1 MSFRKARRP
10 ISRPARRG
18 QVKHTPPEPGRRA
31 RAAGVELRSYQVGAL
46 PLVNSILQRMRLEE
60 FLAQRLPPD
69 DPRCELPTAQVLLVM
84 VRNIL
89 LSRQPIYGVGE
100 WAADFAPDLFNLW
113 EREVALLG
121 DDRLGR
127 CMARAHHELT
137 PQLILDF
144 VRSMV
149 EIFQVGLEEFHN
161 DSTTVSFFGARRDAD
176 ETNPRR
182 GRPTPVIT
190 WGHNK
195 DHRPDLKQLLYTL
208 TISEDGGVP
217 VFFTTSSGNVTD
229 DRTHLETWELVCQL
243 AGRPGFLYVADCKL
257 ASKENL
263 AHIAARGGRFV
274 TVLPRTRKED
284 KPFRARLRSGLEAAR
299 WQPVYDLTNAE
310 GEVLDRLSVWSDEA
324 VTSDGYRLFWY
335 HSTRKAALD
344 GAARARRIQQVLTAL
359 EELRGRLSG
368 PRTRF
373 RQRSQVE
380 QAVERILVGQELGD
394 AVLVR
399 IEESEQASY
408 RQATPGR
415 PTERT
420 RYVKQARLRYAL
432 AWELDQTALTAAE
445 REDGVFPLITN
456 DRGLSAEEVLRAY
469 KRQPLIEK
477 RFSQF
482 KTDFAVAPVYLQ
494 DAARI
499 SGLLTV
505 YFFALAA
512 QTLLERE
519 LRRAMSTSGLKTL
532 KLYPEGRPCARPTTH
547 RLIELFEPVQ
557 RHELWR
563 GADEPQI
570 LLTELTPV
578 QRQVVELLGLSPDS
592 YGN

>member
-1 MSFRKARRP
+1 MSSRKARRTGP
-10 ISRPARRG
+10 RPSRRG
-18 QVKHTPPEPGRRA
+18 QPARTPPEPGRRA
-31 RAAGVELRSYQVGAL
+31 QAAGFELRSYQVGAL
-46 PLVNSILQRMRLEE
+46 PLINRILERLRLEE
-60 FLAQRLPPD
+60 FLAERLPPD

-100 WAADFAPDLFNLW
+100 WVAGFAPDLFNLW

-149 EIFQVGLEEFHN
+149 ETFQIGLEEFHN
-161 DSTTVSFFGARRDAD
+161 DSTTVSFFGAHREAD
-176 ETNPRR
+176 EKSPPR

-190 WGHNK
+190 WGHSK

-217 VFFTTSSGNVTD
+217 VFFATSSGNTSDDVT
-229 DRTHLETWELVCQL
+229 HIGTWDLVCQL
-243 AGRPGFLYVADCKL
+243 AGRTDFLYVADCKL

-263 AHIAARGGRFV
+263 AHIATRGGRFV
-274 TVLPRTRKED
+274 TVLPRTRQED
-284 KPFRARLRSGLEAAR
+284 GPFRARLRSGLEAER
-299 WQPVYDLTNAE
+299 WQPVYDLTDAE
-310 GEVLDRLSVWSDEA
+310 GEVLDRLSVWGEET

-335 HSTRKAALD
+335 HSTRKATLD
-344 GAARARRIQQVLTAL
+344 GVARARRIQRALTEL

-380 QAVERILVGQELGD
+380 QAIEGILGGHEFAGCV
-394 AVLVR
+394 VVR
-399 IEESEQASY
+399 IEEGERASY

-420 RYVKQARLRYAL
+420 QYVKQTRLRYAL
-432 AWELDQTALTAAE
+432 AWELDQAALTAAE
-445 REDGVFPLITN
+445 REDGVFPLMTN

-494 DAARI
+494 DTARI
-499 SGLLTV
+499 CGLLTV
-505 YFFALAA
+505 YFFALAT

-519 LRRAMSTSGLKTL
+519 LRRAMAASGVKTL

-557 RHELWR
+557 RHELWT
-563 GADEPQI
+563 GGDEPQI

-578 QRQVVELLGLSPDS
+578 QRQVVELLGLPPDS